1 MKAEKNS
8 QGARVL
14 KKDEKFGSDAIEEKK
29 EDNDNYSLTQKYPP
43 GYAPPPEAK
52 KKKKRVRKKKD
63 KEGSGEEDNNE
74 GNRE

>member
-1 MKAEKNS
+1 MKAEKQS

-29 EDNDNYSLTQKYPP
+29 EDNNSYSLSHKFPP
-43 GYAPPPEAK
+43 GYVPPEPK

-74 GNRE
+74 GD